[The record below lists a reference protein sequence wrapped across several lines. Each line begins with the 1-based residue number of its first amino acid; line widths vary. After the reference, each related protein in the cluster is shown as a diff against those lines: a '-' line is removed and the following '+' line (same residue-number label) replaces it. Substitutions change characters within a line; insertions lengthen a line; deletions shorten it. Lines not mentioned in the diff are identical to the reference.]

1 MKKFLTVA
9 AFLVIMVSVA
19 SAATYTITL
28 NADEEKA
35 LQEIVTKINAKLTE
49 QNKPTYTVQE
59 YLELH
64 TKAHLHGLWQ
74 MGQTRSFRAVDK
86 AKFST
91 AVGALDFKKKRETT
105 AEKLEK
111 KFKKP

>member
-1 MKKFLTVA
+1 MKKFLCAVA
-9 AFLVIMVSVA
+9 VLAVMVSAAVA
-19 SAATYTITL
+19 ETYTLTL
-28 NADEEKA
+28 NEDEEKA
-35 LQEIVTKINAKLTE
+35 LQEIVAKINEKLVA

-64 TKAHLHGLWQ
+64 MKAHLYGLWQ

-111 KFKKP
+111 KFKR